1 MKKTILLCLMVFLA
15 LAGHAQ
21 YDHQN
26 INLFS
31 NFDDPNVTPEPT
43 YGIRYQSCYGW
54 ANPIDGKEY
63 GIIGSTSG
71 TYIIEV
77 TDPSNIVQRDYVP
90 GRHTDCIWHEF
101 KTYGNYLYIISDD
114 AGNNS
119 LQIADMSYLPDSVH
133 IVYDGTSVFTHA
145 HTLYIEGDKLYVAS
159 VATGSNYSSMNVYT
173 LGNPA
178 LPVLLRRLDQ
188 DYPIINQVHD
198 MYVVHDTVFASCGYD
213 GLHIYKYDES
223 LNQFLEIGNLT
234 TYPDQGYN
242 HSSFLSKDHSMLYMC
257 DEVPDGMAIKVVD
270 VTDVANPI
278 TVHTFSSNPGNTP
291 HNPYVKDDM
300 LVMANYQDGVYI
312 YDIGTPSL
320 PALMGFFD
328 THPQN
333 TPGTYP
339 SPAYAGAWAA
349 YTDLPSGVILASD
362 MQLGLFVLDISPI
375 LNVKNSPVKAE
386 ELTIYPN
393 PAGDFVKIK
402 LPETSQAITGA
413 QISDLS
419 GRIIRTINLSN
430 TSLSECKIKV
440 DDLVPGIYFV
450 DIKTSSK
457 TYTGKICVR

>member
-1 MKKTILLCLMVFLA
+1 MKKTILLCLMVLLA
-15 LAGHAQ
+15 QAGKAQ
-21 YDHQN
+21 YDHHN

-54 ANPIDGKEY
+54 ANPVDGKEY

-71 TYIIEV
+71 TYFIEV

-119 LQIADMSYLPDSVH
+119 LQIADLSYLPDSVH

-145 HTLYIEGDKLYVAS
+145 HTLFIEGDKLYVAS
-159 VATGSNYSSMNVYT
+159 VVTGSNYSSMNVYS
-173 LGNPA
+173 LGNPS

-198 MYVVHDTVFASCGYD
+198 MYVVHDTVYASCGYD

-223 LNQFLEIGNLT
+223 LNHFLEIGNLT
-234 TYPDQGYN
+234 SYPDQGYN
-242 HSSFLSKDHSMLYMC
+242 HSSFLSKDHSILYMC
-257 DEVPDGMAIKVVD
+257 DEVPDGLAAKVVD
-270 VTDVANPI
+270 VTDIANPL
-278 TVHTFSSNPGNTP
+278 TVYTFYSNLGDTP

-300 LVMANYQDGVYI
+300 LVMANYQDGIYI
-312 YDIGTPSL
+312 YDISTPSI
-320 PALMGFFD
+320 PDLMGFFD

-349 YTDLPSGVILASD
+349 YTDLPSGIILASD

-375 LNVKNSPVKAE
+375 LNVKNSPVKSEA
-386 ELTIYPN
+386 LSIYPN
-393 PAGDFVKIK
+393 PAGEFVKIK
-402 LPETSQAITGA
+402 LPETNQAISSA
-413 QISDLS
+413 QLSDLS
-419 GRIIRTINLSN
+419 GRNIRTINFPN
-430 TSLSECKIKV
+430 ASLSECKLNV
-440 DDLVPGIYFV
+440 EDLGPGIYFV